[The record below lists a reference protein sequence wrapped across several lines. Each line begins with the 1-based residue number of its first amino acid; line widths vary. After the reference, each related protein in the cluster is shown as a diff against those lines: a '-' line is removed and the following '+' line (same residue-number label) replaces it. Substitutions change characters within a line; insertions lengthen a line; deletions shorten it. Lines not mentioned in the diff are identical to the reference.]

1 MSKLWSRSAARSV
14 TWWQACVVVVAAAVT
29 AVVTVLPAGALNDDS
44 EPGDPPPVLGCL
56 SQVRG
61 AMWASPVEVMDGQST
76 TVSWG
81 VSYTPSGCTGV
92 TVKATGRGLYSTARS
107 GSQSLVP
114 IPESNNNY
122 ALYEFRAFKGTQQVP
137 LANLAVKVNP

>member
-14 TWWQACVVVVAAAVT
+14 TWWQACVVVVVATVT
-29 AVVTVLPAGALNDDS
+29 AMVAVRPAGGLQGGSD
-44 EPGDPPPVLGCL
+44 PGDPPPVLGCL

-61 AMWASPVEVMDGQST
+61 SMWAWPTEVMDGQST

-81 VSYTPSGCTGV
+81 VSYIPSGCTGV

-114 IPESNNNY
+114 ITESNMNY
-122 ALYEFRAFKGTQQVP
+122 ALYEFSAFKGTQQ
-137 LANLAVKVNP
+137 